1 MAVRPA
7 GGNGVRTDQVDIDQ
21 PGLFR
26 GQRWCGVEPAGHPG
40 LASAI
45 RARTEPA
52 QADRAVDGPMQIGPI
67 DFERPGRSI
76 RVNPDRDGLVA
87 GWEGLHAPIVPCP
100 REACQ
105 QPGRR
110 SHGAGAG
117 RTHDPSARAI
127 RPAIA
132 GIGRSGPSKG
142 SGGPDV
148 GDLIMRDHGLVTEL
162 DQSTGRATNAHV
174 HSVEDVAAM
183 LGVDPDRGLDG
194 ADVDQR
200 ARRFGTNELEPAR
213 RESIATML
221 VESAT
226 EPFVLVLAAAGL
238 LAIALGEVRDGLLI
252 VIALL
257 PIVGADVVTEFRAER
272 ALDALREA
280 SAPTARVRRD
290 GAALDVAA
298 SGLVPGD
305 VVLLR
310 VGDIVPADL
319 RIVSTDRL
327 LVDRSAITGESIPES
342 VQVAPDLPEAVLA
355 DRRTMAYAGTSV
367 VGGSGVGLVVST
379 GATSEIGRIAG
390 GLQERIVRR
399 SPLQHELDRLVR
411 IMLVVAIALIAIVAG
426 LGFIRGQTLG
436 ENLLAGISAAI
447 AAIPEEPPVLLAVIL
462 GLGSYRLLKR
472 GVLVRRLN
480 AEEVLG
486 AISLII
492 TDKTGTLTLNRLEV
506 ASVRSTDGPVTD
518 RSERLGVLE
527 EALRAESDAWAIG
540 AGLRPGAFTK
550 SLLRALEAEGVDR
563 HLDRDDLISTDPPSS
578 SRPVSITVARLGE
591 TIQRLATG
599 APEAVLAMDGA
610 SDRDVLAAWDAQIA
624 LGAGAGERLIGL
636 AAARD
641 GEPWVMRGLIGF
653 ADPLRDGIGP
663 ALREAEGAGI
673 QTIVVTGDH
682 PATAAA
688 IARAAGLGDERIVSG
703 AEIAAWDDAH
713 LARELPSIQ
722 VVARSTPEQK
732 ERLVRVA
739 RAAGHIVAVTGDG
752 VNDAPAL
759 HNADVAV
766 AMGSGTAVA
775 REAADLVLGDDS
787 FVTLM
792 FGLREG
798 RRLVDNIQKGL
809 VFLLSTHLAFLGFVL
824 LATIA
829 GHGQPLLPIQ
839 ILWMELF
846 IDTSTSIAFE
856 RERGEPDVMQRPP
869 RRTGIPLLP
878 ASLLLRIALAGGF
891 SALAA
896 LWLLQTQAG
905 SPDHVRWLAF
915 TALVFGQVVRA
926 YANRT
931 LRTPVFRI
939 SANRLLL
946 VGGATVIL
954 IQALIPFVPG
964 LADAFR
970 ASHLDPG
977 EWLLVAFVALAPAL
991 LAEFIRW
998 RGRMVWVA

>member
-1 MAVRPA
+1 MRDHDEV
-7 GGNGVRTDQVDIDQ
+7 IDLDSL
-21 PGLFR
+21 P
-26 GQRWCGVEPAGHPG
+26 
-40 LASAI
+40 
-45 RARTEPA
+45 
-52 QADRAVDGPMQIGPI
+52 
-67 DFERPGRSI
+67 
-76 RVNPDRDGLVA
+76 GLVA
-87 GWEGLHAPIVPCP
+87 DAHA
-100 REACQ
+100 
-105 QPGRR
+105 
-110 SHGAGAG
+110 
-117 RTHDPSARAI
+117 
-127 RPAIA
+127 RP
-132 GIGRSGPSKG
+132 
-142 SGGPDV
+142 
-148 GDLIMRDHGLVTEL
+148 
-162 DQSTGRATNAHV
+162 
-174 HSVEDVAAM
+174 VEDVSNA
-183 LGVDPDRGLDG
+183 LGVDPGRGLSTT
-194 ADVDQR
+194 DVEAR
-200 ARRFGTNELEPAR
+200 AAVLGPNELEPPR
-213 RESIATML
+213 RESIAAML
-221 VESAT
+221 VEAAT
-226 EPFVLVLAAAGL
+226 EPFVLVLAVAGL
-238 LAIALGEVRDGLLI
+238 LAIGLGEVRDGLLI
-252 VIALL
+252 VIGLL

-272 ALDALREA
+272 ALDALHEA

-290 GAALDVAA
+290 GAARDVAA

-310 VGDIVPADL
+310 VGDIVPADV
-319 RIVSTDRL
+319 RIISTDRL
-327 LVDRSAITGESIPES
+327 LVDRSALTGESVPEP
-342 VQVAPDLPEAVLA
+342 VHTAADPARAVLA

-367 VGGSGVGLVVST
+367 VGGSGVGLVVSI
-379 GATSEIGRIAG
+379 GAASELGRIAG
-390 GLQERIVRR
+390 GLKERIVRR

-411 IMLVVAIALIAIVAG
+411 IMLVVAIALIAVVAG

-462 GLGSYRLLKR
+462 GLGAYRLLKR

-486 AISLII
+486 AINLII

-506 ASVRSTDGPVTD
+506 ASVRTRSGPIAD
-518 RSERLGVLE
+518 RAERMAILE
-527 EALRAESDAWAIG
+527 DALRAESDAWAIVE
-540 AGLRPGAFTK
+540 GLSPGAFTQG
-550 SLLRALEAEGVDR
+550 LLRALDGEGPDVR
-563 HLDRDDLISTDPPSS
+563 LDRADLVSTDPPTG
-578 SRPVSITVARLGE
+578 SRPVSITVANRAGSSE
-591 TIQRLATG
+591 RLATG
-599 APEAVLAMDGA
+599 APEAVLAMDGS
-610 SDRDVLAAWDAQIA
+610 SDRIELAAWHAQVA
-624 LGAGAGERLIGL
+624 LGTEAGERLIGV
-636 AAARD
+636 AAAQ
-641 GEPWVMRGLIGF
+641 GGHPWAMRGLIGF
-653 ADPLRDGIGP
+653 ADPLRRGIGP

-688 IARAAGLGDERIVSG
+688 IARAAGLGGERIVTG

-739 RAAGHIVAVTGDG
+739 RAAGYMVAVTGDG

-809 VFLLSTHLAFLGFVL
+809 VFLISTHLAFLGFVL

-846 IDTSTSIAFE
+846 IDTSTSVAFE
-856 RERGEPDVMQRPP
+856 REPGEPDVMQRPP
-869 RRTGIPLLP
+869 RRTGAPLLP

-891 SALAA
+891 SAVAA

-915 TALVFGQVVRA
+915 TALVCGQVVRA

-931 LRTPVFRI
+931 LRIPVFRI
-939 SANRLLL
+939 GANRVLL

-970 ASHLDPG
+970 ASHLDRG
-977 EWLLVAFVALAPAL
+977 EWLLVAFVALAPAF